1 MVAGVQ
7 NCWMA
12 VLAAIMV
19 GSALTSEAAIRY
31 WNGNVSQDWA
41 NGNNFQRSGDNV
53 TGVPLTGDDIN
64 LESWATQS
72 PLINNSGHAVL
83 QQVFQSKDMT
93 IAAGGVLNA
102 SYSFKIGQ
110 NASAT
115 LTVSGGTFTVGNHLD
130 VGGYNG
136 GTATMNVTGG
146 SITVAALYLNLN
158 AASTGASYLNLYGGT
173 ITDTGSFSI
182 NSAHPA
188 VVNLAGGK
196 LIVPSSQLGNVTYWI
211 NNSFIKGFGVSGV
224 GAVNVDSSSS
234 PGNLVITGV
243 PTPTT
248 RYWNGNISQ
257 DWANAGNFQENGSN
271 NPGSP
276 QTGDNIYLESWAAQ
290 SPLINNSGHAVL
302 QQVFQSKDMT
312 IASGGV
318 LNASY
323 SYKIGQNGSA
333 TLDVTGGSLTAGNH
347 LDVGGYSGGIAS
359 MNVMSGSV
367 SVGNLFLNLN
377 SASTGGSYLTLNGGT
392 VTVLGSLAINTVGA
406 HSTVINLAGGTLI
419 LTNANNNLNNANYW
433 IAHGNITAYGWV
445 GYVTA
450 DTSSSPGNIILT
462 GQAAPAVSSWY
473 WNGHISKNWND
484 ANNFQSSGFDLPGLP
499 EAGNDVYLES
509 WATQSP
515 LINNGGHAV
524 LQQIFQSKDM
534 TIAAGGALDASYS
547 IKVGQNASASL
558 DVTGGAISAAN
569 HLDVGGYNGGTAAL
583 NVSGGS
589 LTAGGFYLNLNSDA
603 NSSAG
608 SYVALTGGSIT
619 DTGAFS
625 ISESHPALLNIAGG
639 KLVVPVSQQ
648 GNVNFW
654 IGDGSIAA
662 HGIGGTTNSF
672 NFDATSV
679 PGSLVITS
687 KDPTMAKETFPQWNP
702 QAMTNLPSGLDQA
715 MPLVPAGLGVMMDA
729 QSGFGTAV
737 AANGD
742 VYFTEYSAQRIRKYN
757 PVTGGITTVVTN
769 LPGVFGVAVDTN
781 GNLFYAID
789 SDSGSGYVVKRTSG
803 GSEQTIITNLTRP
816 RQLATDA
823 SGNVY
828 VVLESARQILKWDK
842 NSSLV
847 SPIIDQ
853 NQCPATP
860 QGVAVAPDGKI
871 YFSAYGRGAGAGTFL
886 TQGTVWLRATNGSIS
901 LLAGGFARARGVALH
916 PDGSLYVITEANVW
930 DNGNS
935 GVLAKIATN
944 GIVTQV
950 VKGIDYAQFPAIG
963 TNGILYVT
971 SARDSK
977 LLAYNPAQNFSSQS
991 ISQPGVTL
999 IADGASWQAA
1009 SGGNYPFQLHLTNT
1023 ASPANALNLTGYLQ
1037 TAQGAAQSKM
1047 WFNVPVT
1054 NFTISLAQF
1063 TNSAGN
1069 TNSGM
1074 FALPSASVGWN
1085 YGPANVQVVPL
1096 RKHQL
1101 CRWPM
1106 TNPGVPATETPAAGF
1121 AEMPVSYLVFVS
1133 VVNPPTLKVQPW
1145 TGGQIRI
1152 SWPAVAADYA
1162 LKSSGAVAGGYT
1174 SAGLTVTTEGSENAA
1189 YDSIGSAAKFYR
1201 LIK

>member
-1 MVAGVQ
+1 MNLNKNIKFAVSGSRCVAALS
-7 NCWMA
+7 A
-12 VLAAIMV
+12 VIVL
-19 GSALTSEAAIRY
+19 SSWTSEAAIRY
-31 WNGNVSQDWA
+31 WNGNVSQNWSD
-41 NGNNFQRSGDNV
+41 GNNFQANGSNLP
-53 TGVPLTGDDIN
+53 GVPQAGDDIY

-93 IAAGGVLNA
+93 IATGGVLNC
-102 SYSFKIGQ
+102 SYSF
-110 NASAT
+110 
-115 LTVSGGTFTVGNHLD
+115 
-130 VGGYNG
+130 
-136 GTATMNVTGG
+136 
-146 SITVAALYLNLN
+146 
-158 AASTGASYLNLYGGT
+158 
-173 ITDTGSFSI
+173 
-182 NSAHPA
+182 
-188 VVNLAGGK
+188 
-196 LIVPSSQLGNVTYWI
+196 
-211 NNSFIKGFGVSGV
+211 
-224 GAVNVDSSSS
+224 
-234 PGNLVITGV
+234 
-243 PTPTT
+243 
-248 RYWNGNISQ
+248 
-257 DWANAGNFQENGSN
+257 
-271 NPGSP
+271 
-276 QTGDNIYLESWAAQ
+276 
-290 SPLINNSGHAVL
+290 
-302 QQVFQSKDMT
+302 
-312 IASGGV
+312 
-318 LNASY
+318 
-323 SYKIGQNGSA
+323 KIGQNGSA
-333 TLDVTGGSLTAGNH
+333 TLDVTGGALTAVNH

-377 SASTGGSYLTLNGGT
+377 GAATGGSYLTLNGGT
-392 VTVLGSLAINTVGA
+392 VTVLGSLSINTVGS

-433 IAHGNITAYGWV
+433 IANGNITAYGWV
-445 GYVTA
+445 GYVTV

-462 GQAAPAVSSWY
+462 GQPAPAVSAWY

-484 ANNFQSSGFDLPGLP
+484 ANNFQSSGFNLPGLP
-499 EAGNDVYLES
+499 ETGNDVYLES

-534 TIAAGGALDASYS
+534 TVAAGGALDASYS

-558 DVTGGAISAAN
+558 NVTGGSISAAN

-583 NVSGGS
+583 NVTGGA

-608 SYVALTGGSIT
+608 SYVALTGGTIT

-625 ISESHPALLNIAGG
+625 ISESHPTLFNIAGG

-672 NFDATSV
+672 NFDTTSV

-687 KDPTMAKETFPQWNP
+687 KYPAMARETFPQWNP

-715 MPLVPAGLGVMMDA
+715 MPLVPAGLGVMTDA

-742 VYFTEYSAQRIRKYN
+742 VYFTEYSDQRVRKYN
-757 PVTGGITTVVTN
+757 PVTGVNTTVVTN
-769 LPGVFGVAVDTN
+769 RPGVFGVAVDTN

-789 SDSGSGYVVKRTSG
+789 SDFGSGYVVKRTSG

-823 SGNVY
+823 GGNVY

-842 NSSLV
+842 NSSAV
-847 SPIIDQ
+847 SVVIDQ
-853 NQCPATP
+853 GQCPATP
-860 QGVAVAPDGKI
+860 QGVAVGPDGKI
-871 YFSAYGRGAGAGTFL
+871 YFSAYGRGAGSGTFL
-886 TQGTVWLRATNGSIS
+886 TQGTVWVRATNGVIS
-901 LLAGGFARARGVALH
+901 LVAGGFARARGVALH

-935 GVLAKIATN
+935 GVLVKIATN
-944 GIVTQV
+944 GVATQV

-971 SARDSK
+971 SARDNK
-977 LLAYNPAQNFSSQS
+977 LLAYDSAHNFSGQS
-991 ISQPGVTL
+991 NPKPGVTL
-999 IADGASWQAA
+999 IAEGATWQTG
-1009 SGGNYPFQLHLTNT
+1009 SGNYPIQLRLTNT

-1037 TAQGAAQSKM
+1037 TAQGATQSKL
-1047 WFNVPVT
+1047 WFNVPAT
-1054 NFTISLAQF
+1054 NFTISLAQL

-1085 YGPANVQVVPL
+1085 YGPANVQVIPL
-1096 RKHQL
+1096 RTHQF

-1106 TNPGVPATETPAAGF
+1106 TNPGDPATETPAAGF
-1121 AEMPVSYLVFVS
+1121 AETPVSYLVYVS
-1133 VVNPPTLKVQPW
+1133 VVNPPILKVQPW

-1152 SWPAVAADYA
+1152 SWPAVAT
-1162 LKSSGAVAGGYT
+1162 GYT
-1174 SAGLTVTTEGSENAA
+1174 LQRSSTVTSGYVSAGLTVTVEGSEDAA
-1189 YDSIGSAAKFYR
+1189 YDSTGTAAKFYR

>member
-1 MVAGVQ
+1 MNPNKNKKFMGGGSSWV
-7 NCWMA
+7 A
-12 VLAAIMV
+12 VLSAIMFL
-19 GSALTSEAAIRY
+19 SSWTSEAAIRY
-31 WNGNVSQDWA
+31 WNGNVSQNWA
-41 NGNNFQRSGDNV
+41 DGNNFQADGSNLP
-53 TGVPLTGDDIN
+53 GVPQTGDDIY

-93 IAAGGVLNA
+93 IASGGVLNS

-115 LTVSGGTFTVGNHLD
+115 L
-130 VGGYNG
+130 
-136 GTATMNVTGG
+136 
-146 SITVAALYLNLN
+146 
-158 AASTGASYLNLYGGT
+158 
-173 ITDTGSFSI
+173 
-182 NSAHPA
+182 
-188 VVNLAGGK
+188 
-196 LIVPSSQLGNVTYWI
+196 
-211 NNSFIKGFGVSGV
+211 
-224 GAVNVDSSSS
+224 
-234 PGNLVITGV
+234 
-243 PTPTT
+243 
-248 RYWNGNISQ
+248 
-257 DWANAGNFQENGSN
+257 
-271 NPGSP
+271 
-276 QTGDNIYLESWAAQ
+276 
-290 SPLINNSGHAVL
+290 
-302 QQVFQSKDMT
+302 
-312 IASGGV
+312 
-318 LNASY
+318 
-323 SYKIGQNGSA
+323 
-333 TLDVTGGSLTAGNH
+333 DVTGGSLTAVNH
-347 LDVGGYSGGIAS
+347 LDVGGYSGGTAS
-359 MNVMSGSV
+359 MNVMSGTV

-377 SASTGGSYLTLNGGT
+377 GAATGGSYLTLNGGT
-392 VTVLGSLAINTVGA
+392 VTVLGSLSINSVGA

-433 IAHGNITAYGWV
+433 IANGKITAYGWV
-445 GYVTA
+445 GYVTV

-462 GQAAPAVSSWY
+462 GQPAPAVSTWY
-473 WNGHISKNWND
+473 WNGNISQNWND
-484 ANNFQSSGFDLPGLP
+484 GNNFQSAGYNLPGLP
-499 EAGNDVYLES
+499 VTGNDLYLES
-509 WATQSP
+509 WAARSP

-534 TIAAGGALDASYS
+534 TIAAGGVLDASYS

-558 DVTGGAISAAN
+558 NVTGGSISAAN

-583 NVSGGS
+583 NVSGGA
-589 LTAGGFYLNLNSDA
+589 LTAGGFYLNLNNDA

-608 SYVALTGGSIT
+608 SYVALTGGTIT
-619 DTGAFS
+619 DTGSFS
-625 ISESHPALLNIAGG
+625 ISESHPTLFNIAGG

-672 NFDATSV
+672 NFDTTSV

-687 KDPTMAKETFPQWNP
+687 KYPAMAMETFPQWNP

-715 MPLVPAGLGVMMDA
+715 MPLVPAGLSVMADA
-729 QSGFGTAV
+729 QNSFGTAV
-737 AANGD
+737 AANGE
-742 VYFTEYSAQRIRKYN
+742 VYFTEYSDQNIRKYN
-757 PVTGGITTVVTN
+757 PVTGVITTVVTN
-769 LPGVFGVAVDTN
+769 RPAVFGVAIDAA

-789 SDSGSGYVVKRTSG
+789 SDTGSGFVVKRTVG

-823 SGNVY
+823 IGNAY
-828 VVLESARQILKWDK
+828 VVLEADRQILKWDK
-842 NSSLV
+842 NSSVV
-847 SPIIDQ
+847 STIIDQ

-860 QGVAVAPDGKI
+860 QGVTVGPDGRI

-886 TQGTVWLRATNGSIS
+886 TQGTVWVRATNGTIS

-944 GIVTQV
+944 GTVSQV
-950 VKGIDYAQFPAIG
+950 VKGVDYAQFPAFG
-963 TNGILYVT
+963 TNGVLYVT
-971 SARDSK
+971 LGRDSK
-977 LLAYNPAQNFSSQS
+977 LLAYDPAQNFSSQS

-999 IADGASWQAA
+999 IADGANWQAT

-1037 TAQGAAQSKM
+1037 TAQGAAQSKL
-1047 WFNVPVT
+1047 WFNVPAT
-1054 NFTISLAQF
+1054 NFTISLAQL

-1085 YGPANVQVVPL
+1085 YGPANVQVIPL
-1096 RKHQL
+1096 RTHQL

-1106 TNPGVPATETPAAGF
+1106 TNVGNPATEAPAAGF
-1121 AEMPVSYLVFVS
+1121 AETPVSYLVFVS
-1133 VVNPPTLKVQPW
+1133 VVNPPNLKIQPW
-1145 TGGQIRI
+1145 GGGQLRI
-1152 SWPAVAADYA
+1152 SWPAVATGYT
-1162 LKSSGAVAGGYT
+1162 LQSSGAVSGGYV
-1174 SAGLTVTTEGSENAA
+1174 SAGLTVTIEGSENAA
-1189 YDSIGSAAKFYR
+1189 YDSTGFAAKFYR